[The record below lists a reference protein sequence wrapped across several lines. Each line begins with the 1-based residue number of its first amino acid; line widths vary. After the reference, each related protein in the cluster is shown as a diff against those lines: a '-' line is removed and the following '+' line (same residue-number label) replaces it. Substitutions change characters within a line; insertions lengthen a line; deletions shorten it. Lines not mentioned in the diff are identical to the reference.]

1 MTPEELR
8 EKVARALF
16 RSAVDDGGHING
28 FLPYN
33 QQPEAT
39 QRHYECLADAA
50 ISVVREAMR
59 EPSDAM
65 ERAAAMDIYRHQDGL
80 AWEDAATCYRAM
92 LAASPLREPKP

>member
-1 MTPEELR
+1 MTPEELIEKMAR
-8 EKVARALF
+8 ELCRQSNGMEIMWKQWRDEAMAL
-16 RSAVDDGGHING
+16 H
-28 FLPYN
+28 
-33 QQPEAT
+33 
-39 QRHYECLADAA
+39 A
-50 ISVVREAMR
+50 IVREAMR